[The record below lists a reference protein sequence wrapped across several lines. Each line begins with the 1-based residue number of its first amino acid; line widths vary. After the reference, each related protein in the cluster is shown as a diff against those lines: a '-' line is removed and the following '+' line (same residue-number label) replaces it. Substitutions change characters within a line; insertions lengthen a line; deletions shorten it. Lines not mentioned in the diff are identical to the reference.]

1 MGRHDVQSKRT
12 AMVPA
17 LTASRATSR
26 RPALIDARAAARPE
40 LGGVERW
47 ARELALRLPALRPGA
62 YAVLAPRPRLVHR
75 AGHAW
80 EQLVLPARAAAARA
94 GALLCPANLA
104 PLAARRTVLVLHDA
118 AALRHPGWYA
128 PAYVAYQRALLPL
141 LARRAARVITV
152 SSFSRAELEELLGLA
167 PDRVRVVPGG
177 VDARFSP
184 AADAGAAR
192 AALGLERPYV
202 LCVASHTARKNLA
215 ALTPAA
221 AALAARGV
229 DVVVAGGH
237 RPQFAREDGLGAL
250 RLLGHVDDALLP
262 GLYAGAAAFAL
273 PSAYEGF
280 GLPVLEAMAS
290 GVPVVAADVAAL
302 PETAG
307 GAARL
312 VPPDGEAVAAA
323 LTALLADPAERGR
336 LRAAGLE
343 RARAFSWE
351 RTAQG
356 VDAVVA
362 EVAGWGGPMDSGPAA
377 T

>member
-1 MGRHDVQSKRT
+1 MERHDVQSKRT

-17 LTASRATSR
+17 LTVRRVTSL

-47 ARELALRLPALRPGA
+47 ARELAVRLPALRPSS
-62 YAVLAPRPRLVHR
+62 YAVISPPPALVHR

-80 EQLVLPARAAAARA
+80 EQLVLPARAARARA

-104 PLAARRTVLVLHDA
+104 PALSRRTVLVLHDA

-152 SSFSRAELEELLGLA
+152 SEFSRSELEELLGLA
-167 PDRVRVVPGG
+167 PEKVAVVPGG
-177 VDARFSP
+177 VDARFTP
-184 AADAGAAR
+184 DADAAGAR
-192 AALGLERPYV
+192 AVHRLGGPYV

-215 ALTPAA
+215 ALVPAA
-221 AALAARGV
+221 RALAAQGIE
-229 DVVVAGGH
+229 VVVAGGH
-237 RPQFAREDGLGAL
+237 RPQFAAEAGLDAL
-250 RLLGHVDDALLP
+250 RMLGPVDDAHLP
-262 GLYAGAAAFAL
+262 GLYAGALAFAL
-273 PSAYEGF
+273 PSVYEGF
-280 GLPVLEAMAS
+280 GLPVIEAMAA

-302 PETAG
+302 PGTAG

-312 VPPDGEAVAAA
+312 AAPEGEAFAAA
-323 LTALLADPAERGR
+323 LLALAGDPDERSR

-343 RARAFSWE
+343 RARAFTWE
-351 RTAQG
+351 ATARG

-362 EVAGWGGPMDSGPAA
+362 EVAGWTP
-377 T
+377 